1 MKYVTEEATN
11 VSHLLQLIDGLADAT
26 NLVICRGQ
34 ADAAWRLEPSI
45 DRNIVPGTTY
55 AQRLQEERGI
65 VDDYREGV
73 KNLLPDLETDY
84 LYSENP
90 DDLIKP
96 GTVLQHFGAPTRLL
110 DWTASPHVAAF
121 FAVIERWDKVGTVW
135 WYRQQSFNDAALK
148 ERERLGV
155 PDPIA
160 LAFDHRRFMFAEG
173 SPAFVIPVLLSVPF
187 PRAAA
192 QQGQFTAASRLGL
205 LHDDLLSDLLHPN
218 DFGRIDIPSALK
230 RETVT
235 ALKVRNVTAKSLEHV
250 GADRLGLRLAW
261 ERTRRTVAP

>member
-1 MKYVTEEATN
+1 

-90 DDLIKP
+90 DDAAP
-96 GTVLQHFGAPTRLL
+96 GL
-110 DWTASPHVAAF
+110 D
-121 FAVIERWDKVGTVW
+121 
-135 WYRQQSFNDAALK
+135 
-148 ERERLGV
+148 GV
-155 PDPIA
+155 PARGRVFCGDRT
-160 LAFDHRRFMFAEG
+160 LG
-173 SPAFVIPVLLSVPF
+173 
-187 PRAAA
+187 
-192 QQGQFTAASRLGL
+192 QGG
-205 LHDDLLSDLLHPN
+205 H
-218 DFGRIDIPSALK
+218 G
-230 RETVT
+230 V
-235 ALKVRNVTAKSLEHV
+235 VV
-250 GADRLGLRLAW
+250 
-261 ERTRRTVAP
+261 